1 MIDKEYLNRHLQ
13 KRKELLNELQQYEV
27 MSGQSQLRAIVMDGM
42 PHGSSTEGDSAFY
55 SVLEKVQ
62 TEEKIRNLQKQIAQ
76 EYQDINNLFEQ
87 LVYPMEKKIMKM
99 HYFQCLGW
107 SEITAM
113 EFKGR
118 HDYYTCMDKYK
129 SKVYRIHNSA
139 LRHLKEIQEEGK

>member
-42 PHGSSTEGDSAFY
+42 PHGSSTEVDSAFY

>member
-76 EYQDINNLFEQ
+76 EYQDINYIFEQ
-87 LVYPMEKKIMKM
+87 LVYPMERKVMKM
-99 HYFQCLGW
+99 HYFQCI
-107 SEITAM
+107 S
-113 EFKGR
+113 
-118 HDYYTCMDKYK
+118 
-129 SKVYRIHNSA
+129 
-139 LRHLKEIQEEGK
+139 

>member
-27 MSGQSQLRAIVMDGM
+27 MTGQSQLRAIVMDGM
-42 PHGSSTEGDSAFY
+42 PHGSSAAGDSAFY

-62 TEEKIRNLQKQIAQ
+62 TEEKIRNLRQRIAQ

-87 LVYPMEKKIMKM
+87 LVYPMKM

>member
-27 MSGQSQLRAIVMDGM
+27 MTGQSQLRAIVMDGM

-76 EYQDINNLFEQ
+76 EYQIINNVFEQ

-99 HYFQCLGW
+99 RYFQCLGW

-113 EFKGR
+113 EFKTR
-118 HDYYTCMDKYK
+118 RDYYTDTEKYRNK
-129 SKVYRIHNSA
+129 SYRIHNSA